1 MRIIGIDPGYAIVGY
16 GVLDYE
22 KTRFSVVNYGAITT
36 AAGTSFDRRLMEI
49 YDDMCTVLD
58 MFKPD
63 CMSIEKLYFTNNKTT
78 GIDVAQARGI
88 ILLTAVQRDGYLFTK
103 VTRKVDIIH
112 PLVLLPQP
120 AEAFQRSVAAAI
132 IDKQDFPLINGIAV
146 DKLYQTLIQSGQH
159 RFLIIYRN
167 QKSHF
172 LHIILHY
179 HKDSSKI
186 LLLFENKP
194 H

>member
-1 MRIIGIDPGYAIVGY
+1 M
-16 GVLDYE
+16 
-22 KTRFSVVNYGAITT
+22 
-36 AAGTSFDRRLMEI
+36 
-49 YDDMCTVLD
+49 
-58 MFKPD
+58 
-63 CMSIEKLYFTNNKTT
+63 
-78 GIDVAQARGI
+78 
-88 ILLTAVQRDGYLFTK
+88 
-103 VTRKVDIIH
+103 
-112 PLVLLPQP
+112 
-120 AEAFQRSVAAAI
+120 
-132 IDKQDFPLINGIAV
+132 
-146 DKLYQTLIQSGQH
+146 IQSGQH

>member
-1 MRIIGIDPGYAIVGY
+1 MNKLKQIPEFLRFVMVGLFATGLHY
-16 GVLDYE
+16 GVYFVLQ
-22 KTRFSVVNYGAITT
+22 KFIQVNVAYTLG
-36 AAGTSFDRRLMEI
+36 
-49 YDDMCTVLD
+49 YVL
-58 MFKPD
+58 
-63 CMSIEKLYFTNNKTT
+63 SL
-78 GIDVAQARGI
+78 
-88 ILLTAVQRDGYLFTK
+88 
-103 VTRKVDIIH
+103 
-112 PLVLLPQP
+112 
-120 AEAFQRSVAAAI
+120 
-132 IDKQDFPLINGIAV
+132 V